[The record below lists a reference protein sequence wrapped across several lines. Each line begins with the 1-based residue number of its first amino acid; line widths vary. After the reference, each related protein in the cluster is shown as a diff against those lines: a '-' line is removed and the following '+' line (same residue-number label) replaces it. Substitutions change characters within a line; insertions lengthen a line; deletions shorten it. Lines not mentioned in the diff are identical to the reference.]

1 MCRRWCSIVVL
12 CGSIISYDQANQS
25 SSRDSSLPFYPPQ
38 SSTAESDHFSAITAD
53 APTPL
58 KGFDADLTPVAARMA
73 RLARTTACTA
83 IAPVSVGMDTVAVT
97 GFLGS
102 TLQWYHRVGA

>member
-25 SSRDSSLPFYPPQ
+25 SSRDSSSPFYPPQ
-38 SSTAESDHFSAITAD
+38 SSTAESDHAITAD

-97 GFLGS
+97 GLPGS
-102 TLQWYHRVGA
+102 TL